1 MRRFIF
7 STALILAFLFIHCSE
22 NKQEVSEDLLIAM
35 RTTANDFMKELKDV
49 LIQQMQT
56 GGIMQAV
63 SVCSDTAQLL
73 TNKFGVERGVFI
85 KRVSLKNRNKNNFPD
100 DVEKRALNKFES
112 LKQNNELDSETEFAE
127 ITTDGNYKYLRYL
140 KPIILQAECLNCH
153 GNLENMMPDVKD
165 LIAQNYHADRATGYK
180 VGDLRGAVSIKIS
193 IE

>member
-7 STALILAFLFIHCSE
+7 STALILAFLFVHCSE
-22 NKQEVSEDLLIAM
+22 NKQEVSENQLVAM
-35 RTTANDFMKELKDV
+35 RTTANDFMKELKGV

-100 DVEKRALNKFES
+100 DVEKRALNKFEL

-153 GNLENMMPDVKD
+153 GNQENMMPDVKD
-165 LIAQNYHADRATGYK
+165 LIAQNYPADRATGYK

>member
-7 STALILAFLFIHCSE
+7 FTALTLAFLFVHCSE
-22 NKQEVSEDLLIAM
+22 NKQGVSENQLVAM
-35 RTTANDFMKELKDV
+35 RTTANDFMKELKGV

-100 DVEKRALNKFES
+100 DVEKRALNKFKL
-112 LKQNNELDSETEFAE
+112 LKQNNELDGETEFAE

-153 GNLENMMPDVKD
+153 GNQENMMPDVKD
-165 LIAQNYHADRATGYK
+165 LIAQNYPADRATGYK

>member
-7 STALILAFLFIHCSE
+7 STALILAFLFVHCSE
-22 NKQEVSEDLLIAM
+22 NKQEVSENQLVAM
-35 RTTANDFMKELKDV
+35 RTTANDFMKELKGV
-49 LIQQMQT
+49 LIKQMQT
-56 GGIMQAV
+56 GGIVQAV

-153 GNLENMMPDVKD
+153 GNQENMMPDVKD
-165 LIAQNYHADRATGYK
+165 LIAQNYPADRATGYK